1 MAESQEKR
9 VSSEDPPLCTSPSR
23 NSLMEVDIVEP
34 LECVA
39 SDDSENLSYEQEN
52 LAGDVAG
59 HAHEPSK
66 AAQLSDVTDVGSDEM
81 ELGDELP
88 DHGCLQEDEIPRV
101 GMRFAQLKMAHDFY
115 VTYAKKAG
123 FATKIRTTTFD
134 KITKAP
140 INQAIHCNR
149 DGIRESRVKA
159 PTRKNTISAAGCK
172 ARIYVKFDK
181 DVQDWVLLKVDLMHS
196 HPCSPKK
203 AVYYHEYRQLTMH
216 AKCVIED
223 NDEAGI
229 RPNKTFLALSNEAGG
244 PSNLGFSEKDL
255 RNYITVRLRT
265 SNVNAD
271 VREMMRYFRRMKDI
285 NPNFFYAVK
294 LDDEC
299 KFKSA
304 VWVDARCRAS
314 YEYYGDVVS
323 VDSTYSTNRHG
334 LPFVSFVGVNHHG
347 RSTLLGCV
355 LLGNE
360 EIRSYEWVFSQ
371 WVKCMGTAPK
381 CIITDQCRSLY
392 RAIKNTLP
400 DTRHRWCIWHIMN
413 KLPSKLGGYR
423 RYGALYGDLND
434 IVWNSRTEESFEDD
448 WADFIDEYNLHNNTW
463 LSDLY
468 DERCMWVPIYF
479 KGEFW
484 AGMRST
490 QRSESMHAFYG
501 GYLHSKT
508 SLVQF
513 VHEYDNVLGV
523 KEQRELEDDAA
534 DSRGV
539 IPCATTSP
547 IEKQFQQE
555 YTTSIFRDV
564 QIEFVR
570 KANCRVSAVD
580 EQGPLVCVKVEEEKL
595 LNDTILCVPYDV
607 HFDRSTQELRCECN
621 LFESS
626 GVLCCHCLEVFHSYK
641 VYKVPSCYI
650 LPRWSKK
657 IKRKHTYVKSSH
669 DVSRSDE
676 SHVAFRGLCAHFYN
690 VAQEFLD
697 DDEETALLHVAL
709 EETRAKLA
717 THRAKKR
724 SENVAETQTNIGSQ
738 SSNDVG
744 VDDIQGPSKVTT
756 KGRPKSK
763 RLSYAL
769 EKSIKNSRRR
779 KQKNSPPVV
788 RLQTFQDINHCA
800 VSGLNVPEQA
810 GGFMSLLSSFNKKWD

>member
-1 MAESQEKR
+1 MQDLSNAAALSSTIDSAALSSAHNTAGVHSFRMAESQEER
-9 VSSEDPPLCTSPSR
+9 AASEGPHLCTSPSR

-34 LECVA
+34 LVCVA
-39 SDDSENLSYEQEN
+39 SEVSENLSNEQEN
-52 LAGDVAG
+52 LAANVAEHG
-59 HAHEPSK
+59 HKSNK
-66 AAQLSDVTDVGSDEM
+66 LSDVMDVGSEEM
-81 ELGDELP
+81 EPGDELL
-88 DHGCLQEDEIPRV
+88 DHGNLQEDEIPRV
-101 GMRFAQLKMAHDFY
+101 GMRFPQLQMAHDFY
-115 VTYAKKAG
+115 VSYAKKAG

-181 DVQDWVLLKVDLMHS
+181 DLQDWVLLKADLTHS

-203 AVYYHEYRQLTMH
+203 AVHYHEYRQLTMH

-229 RPNKTFLALSNEAGG
+229 RPNKTFLALSNEA
-244 PSNLGFSEKDL
+244 
-255 RNYITVRLRT
+255 
-265 SNVNAD
+265 
-271 VREMMRYFRRMKDI
+271 
-285 NPNFFYAVK
+285 
-294 LDDEC
+294 
-299 KFKSA
+299 
-304 VWVDARCRAS
+304 
-314 YEYYGDVVS
+314 
-323 VDSTYSTNRHG
+323 
-334 LPFVSFVGVNHHG
+334 
-347 RSTLLGCV
+347 
-355 LLGNE
+355 
-360 EIRSYEWVFSQ
+360 
-371 WVKCMGTAPK
+371 
-381 CIITDQCRSLY
+381 
-392 RAIKNTLP
+392 
-400 DTRHRWCIWHIMN
+400 
-413 KLPSKLGGYR
+413 
-423 RYGALYGDLND
+423 
-434 IVWNSRTEESFEDD
+434 
-448 WADFIDEYNLHNNTW
+448 
-463 LSDLY
+463 
-468 DERCMWVPIYF
+468 
-479 KGEFW
+479 
-484 AGMRST
+484 
-490 QRSESMHAFYG
+490 
-501 GYLHSKT
+501 
-508 SLVQF
+508 
-513 VHEYDNVLGV
+513 
-523 KEQRELEDDAA
+523 
-534 DSRGV
+534 
-539 IPCATTSP
+539 
-547 IEKQFQQE
+547 EKQFQQE

-580 EQGPLVCVKVEEEKL
+580 EQGPVVCVKVEEEKL

-607 HFDRSTQELRCECN
+607 HFDRSTHELRCECN

-657 IKRKHTYVKSSH
+657 IKCKHTYVKSSH

-676 SHVAFRGLCAHFYN
+676 SHVAFRKLCAHFYN
-690 VAQEFLD
+690 VAQEFLG

-724 SENVAETQTNIGSQ
+724 SERVAETQTNIGSQ

-763 RLSYAL
+763 RLGSAL

-779 KQKNSPPVV
+779 KQKNSHPVV
-788 RLQTFQDINHCA
+788 RPHTFQDINHCD
-800 VSGLNVPEQA
+800 VSSLDVPKQD
-810 GGFMSLLSSFNKKWD
+810 GGFMSLLSSFNQKWD

>member
-1 MAESQEKR
+1 MQDRSNAAALPSTITAPPSHLHTTQHGCPMQDLSKAAALSSTIDRAAISSAHNTAGVHSFRMAESQEER
-9 VSSEDPPLCTSPSR
+9 AAMEGPHLCTSPSR

-34 LECVA
+34 LVCVA
-39 SDDSENLSYEQEN
+39 SEVSENLSNEQEN
-52 LAGDVAG
+52 LAANVAEHG
-59 HAHEPSK
+59 HK
-66 AAQLSDVTDVGSDEM
+66 LNKLSDVMDVGSEEM
-81 ELGDELP
+81 EPGDELP
-88 DHGCLQEDEIPRV
+88 DHGNLQEDEIPRV
-101 GMRFAQLKMAHDFY
+101 GMRFPQLQMAHDFY
-115 VTYAKKAG
+115 VSYAKKAG

-172 ARIYVKFDK
+172 ARIYLKFDK
-181 DVQDWVLLKVDLMHS
+181 DVQDWVLLKADLTHS

-203 AVYYHEYRQLTMH
+203 AVHYHEYRQLTMH

-255 RNYITVRLRT
+255 RNYITARLRS

-271 VREMMRYFRRMKDI
+271 VREMMSYFRRMKDI

-323 VDSTYSTNRHG
+323 VDSTYNRNRHG
-334 LPFVSFVGVNHHG
+334 LPFVSFVGVNHH
-347 RSTLLGCV
+347 
-355 LLGNE
+355 
-360 EIRSYEWVFSQ
+360 
-371 WVKCMGTAPK
+371 
-381 CIITDQCRSLY
+381 
-392 RAIKNTLP
+392 
-400 DTRHRWCIWHIMN
+400 
-413 KLPSKLGGYR
+413 
-423 RYGALYGDLND
+423 
-434 IVWNSRTEESFEDD
+434 
-448 WADFIDEYNLHNNTW
+448 
-463 LSDLY
+463 DLY
-468 DERCMWVPIYF
+468 DDRRMWVPIYF

-484 AGMRST
+484 TGMRST

-570 KANCRVSAVD
+570 KANCRVSTVD
-580 EQGPLVCVKVEEEKL
+580 EQGPVVCVKVEEEKL

-607 HFDRSTQELRCECN
+607 HFDRSTHELRCECN

-626 GVLCCHCLEVFHSYK
+626 GVLCCHCLEVLHSYK

-676 SHVAFRGLCAHFYN
+676 SHVAFRKLCAHFYN
-690 VAQEFLD
+690 VAQEFLG
-697 DDEETALLHVAL
+697 DDEETALLHLAL

-724 SENVAETQTNIGSQ
+724 SESMAETQTNIGSQ

-763 RLSYAL
+763 RLGSAL

-779 KQKNSPPVV
+779 KQKNSHPVV
-788 RLQTFQDINHCA
+788 RPHTFQDINHCD
-800 VSGLNVPEQA
+800 VSSLDVPKQD
-810 GGFMSLLSSFNKKWD
+810 GGFMSLLSSFNQKWD

>member
-1 MAESQEKR
+1 MFMAESQEKC
-9 VSSEDPPLCTSPSR
+9 VSSDHPPLITSPSR

-39 SDDSENLSYEQEN
+39 SDDSENFSYEQED

-66 AAQLSDVTDVGSDEM
+66 AAQLSDVTDVRSDEM
-81 ELGDELP
+81 ELGDEL
-88 DHGCLQEDEIPRV
+88 Q
-101 GMRFAQLKMAHDFY
+101 MAHDFY

-123 FATKIRTTTFD
+123 FATKIRMTTFD

-140 INQAIHCNR
+140 INQAIHCNL
-149 DGIRESRVKA
+149 DGIRKSRVKA

-181 DVQDWVLLKVDLMHS
+181 DVQDWVLLKVDLTHS

-203 AVYYHEYRQLTMH
+203 VVHYHEYRQLTMH

-255 RNYITVRLRT
+255 RNYITARLRT

-271 VREMMRYFRRMKDI
+271 VREMMSYFRRMKDI

-294 LDDEC
+294 VDDEC

-323 VDSTYSTNRHG
+323 VDSTYSTNSWM
-334 LPFVSFVGVNHHG
+334 FIIVNIWMFNISVILDVH
-347 RSTLLGCV
+347 
-355 LLGNE
+355 
-360 EIRSYEWVFSQ
+360 FS
-371 WVKCMGTAPK
+371 
-381 CIITDQCRSLY
+381 
-392 RAIKNTLP
+392 
-400 DTRHRWCIWHIMN
+400 
-413 KLPSKLGGYR
+413 
-423 RYGALYGDLND
+423 
-434 IVWNSRTEESFEDD
+434 
-448 WADFIDEYNLHNNTW
+448 
-463 LSDLY
+463 
-468 DERCMWVPIYF
+468 
-479 KGEFW
+479 
-484 AGMRST
+484 
-490 QRSESMHAFYG
+490 
-501 GYLHSKT
+501 
-508 SLVQF
+508 
-513 VHEYDNVLGV
+513 
-523 KEQRELEDDAA
+523 
-534 DSRGV
+534 
-539 IPCATTSP
+539 
-547 IEKQFQQE
+547 EKQFQQE

-580 EQGPLVCVKVEEEKL
+580 EQDPLVCVKVEEEKL
-595 LNDTILCVPYDV
+595 LNDTILCVQYDV
-607 HFDRSTQELRCECN
+607 HFDHFTQELHCECN

-626 GVLCCHCLEVFHSYK
+626 GVLCCHCLEVFHSNSIAACCFGRNKGQVGYA
-641 VYKVPSCYI
+641 PC
-650 LPRWSKK
+650 KK
-657 IKRKHTYVKSSH
+657 EVQERGR
-669 DVSRSDE
+669 DSDQYW
-676 SHVAFRGLCAHFYN
+676 LL
-690 VAQEFLD
+690 EF
-697 DDEETALLHVAL
+697 E
-709 EETRAKLA
+709 RC
-717 THRAKKR
+717 
-724 SENVAETQTNIGSQ
+724 
-738 SSNDVG
+738 G

-756 KGRPKSK
+756 RGRPKSK
-763 RLSYAL
+763 RLGYAL

-788 RLQTFQDINHCA
+788 RPHTFQDINHCA